1 MGLEEAE
8 LTDTYYLEADVDF
21 QDVGKFIGI
30 IAAAEYGDISGGTD
44 GEKSKLA
51 FSYSGGNKIYKCDN
65 GSWDDFETGG
75 YISNLKADPADCKF
89 AILRDGSVYYLLL
102 NDKIAGS
109 ITSDKYGDSGFGFC
123 SMSTSGTATFSNV
136 NYTLDPVAVKK
147 LEEYFTTTP
156 SLGGSFNYAD
166 GTVVSSFNNTTWT
179 VNSDGASGTIS
190 GPSYIFNGGT
200 AGSVY
205 YAEATFSKSPQAWV
219 GILINTL
226 DGAPTNNKGWYGYGI
241 YNATTLYLHTFAS
254 SWQEGVS
261 KGSVSTGSGTTFKLG
276 VARIDDYY
284 YVFVNDALVL
294 SERVTAYSTL
304 DNEVALDAD
313 NISGFGIFIG
323 SNFNPKNLAYSNFN
337 FTMDRAEIAAKVGSA
352 DITYDSS
359 KLSVSQSGKTV
370 ASLDKLF
377 SGLPAEISLNV
388 PSGKVV
394 ESIQLLL
401 NGSPVSLSMSGGKF
415 TFTPVTGGSYSVE
428 VVYADEGEASLSL
441 TVKPYE
447 IDGYNLYPELTV
459 NPSDVTVTVV
469 DMTTGTESASN
480 LVSLTEEFPL
490 KSGYCLIKVEY
501 GDNVYSY
508 DVFLSDGETETLT
521 GYVSLAYLGGAI
533 TIPNSDGVDTTYY
546 SYKNVEIGK
555 TEGSGWK
562 LKDGQRDTV
571 NLLSHTFVYQ
581 NEVSGTKY
589 YLEGVFDT
597 TEAYTFGTQ
606 FGGLLISH
614 GPDTL
619 NDNPSDVKFA
629 AGIFGDSL
637 VVCSILTEWSAQDS
651 RILLKLS
658 DAGISYDPTA
668 VKLGVVRNGCY
679 YYFFIDD
686 VYAAS
691 YYYAEVTTECGIG
704 LMATPAVITVSKF
717 NYSLN
722 EDFIDAL
729 IAKAPV
735 EEKEIDIYFIAG
747 QSNASGY
754 SVFNFNTA
762 VEDNPNFGYGFS
774 NIWYAGDAEST
785 GSDNAVAHRDL
796 CWQLARIG
804 QGASANKFGPEAG
817 MAEALSS
824 YYNSDSGKV
833 AGFIKYAHGGTALL
847 DNISGE
853 NASNGNWVSPSYE
866 ATISPQ
872 SPGNLTGGLYR
883 DFLAQVQKNVAQLRM
898 LGYTTINFKGLF
910 WMQGES
916 DKGNPTEYEKA
927 FKYFVEDVRDDLG
940 EIAETDLS
948 ALPVFVGE
956 ISRTSSSADISTVD
970 TNIAFIAMQQGLPD
984 VIDNVYV
991 IASGDYDINQ
1001 LVGGSNVAVGT
1012 DTWHWNQEDMIAI
1025 GNLVG
1030 ESILENVL
1038 GV

>member
-490 KSGYCLIKVEY
+490 KSGYYLIKVEY

-521 GYVSLAYLGGAI
+521 GYVSLAYLG
-533 TIPNSDGVDTTYY
+533 
-546 SYKNVEIGK
+546 
-555 TEGSGWK
+555 
-562 LKDGQRDTV
+562 
-571 NLLSHTFVYQ
+571 
-581 NEVSGTKY
+581 
-589 YLEGVFDT
+589 
-597 TEAYTFGTQ
+597 
-606 FGGLLISH
+606 
-614 GPDTL
+614 
-619 NDNPSDVKFA
+619 
-629 AGIFGDSL
+629 
-637 VVCSILTEWSAQDS
+637 
-651 RILLKLS
+651 
-658 DAGISYDPTA
+658 
-668 VKLGVVRNGCY
+668 
-679 YYFFIDD
+679 
-686 VYAAS
+686 
-691 YYYAEVTTECGIG
+691 
-704 LMATPAVITVSKF
+704 
-717 NYSLN
+717 
-722 EDFIDAL
+722 
-729 IAKAPV
+729 
-735 EEKEIDIYFIAG
+735 
-747 QSNASGY
+747 
-754 SVFNFNTA
+754 
-762 VEDNPNFGYGFS
+762 
-774 NIWYAGDAEST
+774 
-785 GSDNAVAHRDL
+785 
-796 CWQLARIG
+796 
-804 QGASANKFGPEAG
+804 
-817 MAEALSS
+817 
-824 YYNSDSGKV
+824 
-833 AGFIKYAHGGTALL
+833 
-847 DNISGE
+847 
-853 NASNGNWVSPSYE
+853 
-866 ATISPQ
+866 
-872 SPGNLTGGLYR
+872 
-883 DFLAQVQKNVAQLRM
+883 LRM

-956 ISRTSSSADISTVD
+956 ISRTSGSADISTVD

-1012 DTWHWNQEDMIAI
+1012 DRPFIC
-1025 GNLVG
+1025 
-1030 ESILENVL
+1030 SINPFTSVL
-1038 GV
+1038 YLTNPIYNIR